1 MLDKAVL
8 PAIGFLV
15 MSKAPNECAVVRY
28 WQDPDLLYQA
38 SALDEG
44 DHPPSIDAD
53 PVLLLMPILFWRK
66 CPLAL
71 IKSFLDSNFS
81 L

>member
-1 MLDKAVL
+1 MKSEV
-8 PAIGFLV
+8 
-15 MSKAPNECAVVRY
+15 SNECTVVRY
-28 WQDPDLLYQA
+28 RQDPDLLYQA

-44 DHPPSIDAD
+44 DQPPSTDAGA
-53 PVLLLMPILFWRK
+53 VLAK
-66 CPLAL
+66 VPLAL